1 MKNCLDMLFKAM
13 NLIGDGD
20 LMAAVQMK
28 KKT

>member
-1 MKNCLDMLFKAM
+1 MLFKAM
-13 NLIGDGD
+13 NLIGDGN